1 MSFRLTSFGTGLLVL
16 LMCFGINAKAEP
28 LPAHWQNS
36 EQILT
41 VTAPYIDL
49 RLFAGRGYP
58 IFHIIEKGEKLYLL
72 KRHNEWFKVETTN
85 GKVGWVNR
93 REMNNTK
100 NEQDIALDFSNNGW
114 RDKHKNRFEIGLTA
128 GSLEGAIAFSPFIT
142 YHLTANISTELAYTQ
157 AYGNFST
164 LKIGAISLTHQPF
177 PKWRVSP
184 YFRLGSG
191 IIQTQPN
198 TILVQSEDRE
208 DPILTVGG
216 GIMLNV
222 SHRLMLRMEYDSHT
236 IMTTRDVNEEVS
248 EWKAGFGVL
257 F

>member
-1 MSFRLTSFGTGLLVL
+1 MSFRFTFLGAGLFVL
-16 LMCFGINAKAEP
+16 LLSLGVNAKAEQ
-28 LPAHWQNS
+28 LPERWQNS

-58 IFHIIEKGEKLYLL
+58 IFHIIEKGEQLYLL
-72 KRHNEWFKVETTN
+72 KRRTEWFKVETRT
-85 GKVGWVNR
+85 GKVGWIKRND
-93 REMNNTK
+93 MNNT
-100 NEQDIALDFSNNGW
+100 QDEESTPLDFSNSGW
-114 RDKHKNRFEIGLTA
+114 RDKAKNRFQMGLTA
-128 GSLEGAIAFSPFIT
+128 GSLEGTIAYSPFIT
-142 YHLTANISTELAYTQ
+142 YHFTPNISAEITYTQ
-157 AYGNFST
+157 AYGDFST
-164 LKIGAISLTHQPF
+164 LNVGALSLTHQPF
-177 PKWRVSP
+177 PSWRVSP

-191 IIQTQPN
+191 IIQTHPN

-222 SHRLMLRMEYDSHT
+222 SRRLMLRMEYDSHT
-236 IMTTRDVNEEVS
+236 IMTTRDVNEEVT